1 MDLDIKKLNPW
12 NWFKKEEEGERRNVP
27 VARRGGSGQELTSGS
42 YYSPLWSLHNEID
55 RMFDNVFRSFGL
67 PSLGMESALPSLED
81 NWFRPS
87 VDIDSSEKEYRIT
100 VEVPGVDE
108 KDVKL
113 ELDRDGTLTIRG
125 EKKQEREE
133 KDRDYYRVE
142 RSYGSFQRVLS
153 LPEDA
158 DQDNINASFKN
169 GVLTVT
175 VQRKALPKS
184 EARQIGI
191 NTSNDNKSSS
201 GSKKAA

>member
-55 RMFDNVFRSFGL
+55 QMFDNVFRSFGL
-67 PSLGMESALPSLED
+67 PSLGTESALPSLES

-133 KDRDYYRVE
+133 KDRDFYRVE

-158 DQDNINASFKN
+158 DQDSINASFKN
-169 GVLTVT
+169 GVLTLT

-191 NTSNDNKSSS
+191 NTGNDNKSS

>member
-12 NWFKKEEEGERRNVP
+12 NWFKKEEEGESRNVP
-27 VARRGGSGQELTSGS
+27 VARRGGQQLSPS
-42 YYSPLWSLHNEID
+42 YYNSPLLSLHNEID
-55 RMFDNVFRSFGL
+55 RMFDNVFRNFGL
-67 PSLGMESALPSLED
+67 PSLGVNSALSSIESDL
-81 NWFRPS
+81 FRPN
-87 VDIDSSEKEYRIT
+87 VDIDSTNKEYRIS

-113 ELDRDGTLTIRG
+113 ELSQDGTLTIRG

-158 DQDNINASFKN
+158 DQDNINANFKN
-169 GVLTVT
+169 GVLMVT
-175 VQRKALPKS
+175 VPRKALPKS

-191 NTSNDNKSSS
+191 NTGSDTKSGS